1 MEIQVRPSGFVEWGK
16 KRVRCA
22 LGRAGVTPNKR
33 EGDHATPA
41 GRYALREV
49 LYRADRL
56 EPPLSP
62 LPCRPVATNMG
73 WCDDPAEAQYNTLV
87 FLPHSGRHEELW
99 REDAVYDVIVVLGYN
114 DRPPVPNRGSAIFM
128 HVARPDFAPTEGC
141 VAMALS
147 DLVDLL
153 ADCEPE
159 SFVNVNRPV

>member
-1 MEIQVRPSGFVEWGK
+1 MNLGAWICSTTPFFSK
-16 KRVRCA
+16 K
-22 LGRAGVTPNKR
+22 
-33 EGDHATPA
+33 
-41 GRYALREV
+41 
-49 LYRADRL
+49 
-56 EPPLSP
+56 EPF
-62 LPCRPVATNMG
+62 
-73 WCDDPAEAQYNTLV
+73 PAEAQYNTLV